1 MLYNLETVNTWLYKF
16 LNQDSAQSEDIEH
29 IFFEWLTTL
38 AVSGNYSFSHG
49 LSGGAWLWLFL
60 KKYKLLKDV
69 DEDFY
74 HDLDDQI
81 YRYTKKICYEKNDIN
96 GIILLTN
103 YYQTRL
109 NDDSEKSNYRK
120 QALMIAF
127 KLIIGCLFRFIQET
141 SLNDIIKIDIILCL
155 GRMTKNMNFEDKLME
170 TCNDYIP
177 TFLNRLHEEKP
188 ISSSQIPSIVLSL
201 KLGIVCNRLNINKL
215 KDQLE
220 LSLKKYT
227 VLNNSGYQS
236 YINLLLDAYRGNLT
250 FQYNSE
256 VIKYLRKLDK
266 YQLFEAINLIQMSN
280 LTINNQ

>member
-29 IFFEWLTTL
+29 IFFEWLTKL

-60 KKYKLLKDV
+60 KNYKLLKDV

-188 ISSSQIPSIVLSL
+188 ISSSQIPSIVL
-201 KLGIVCNRLNINKL
+201 
-215 KDQLE
+215 E
-220 LSLKKYT
+220 L
-227 VLNNSGYQS
+227 
-236 YINLLLDAYRGNLT
+236 
-250 FQYNSE
+250 
-256 VIKYLRKLDK
+256 
-266 YQLFEAINLIQMSN
+266 
-280 LTINNQ
+280 